1 MVKTPRYGRF
11 TLLSAEPTPEPT
23 PAAAPASAATI
34 TTIDNHVYFYAPVTA
49 ENCLELIRNLRNAAA
64 NLRAAAFASVPIY
77 LHIMSDGGDTFAAL
91 AVVDQIG
98 RRQIGW
104 PVYAIAEGLCASAAT
119 LIALAC
125 DRCAMQR
132 NAFLLLHSGD
142 AGFQGTYHQFQD
154 YAGVLDIMNKQIV
167 DFYVANTTAERGRIT
182 EMMKRDTWLT
192 ADMALAEGIVSK
204 VL

>member
-11 TLLSAEPTPEPT
+11 TLLSAESTPEPT
-23 PAAAPASAATI
+23 PAAPPAPTATI
-34 TTIDNHVYFYAPVTA
+34 TTIDNHVYFYAPVTP

-64 NLRAAAFASVPIY
+64 NLRAANFTSIPIH

-98 RRQIGW
+98 QIGW
-104 PVYAIAEGLCASAAT
+104 PIRAIAEGLCASAAT

-154 YAGVLDIMNKQIV
+154 YAGVLDIMNEQII
-167 DFYVANTTAERGRIT
+167 DFYVTHTRADRASIV
-182 EMMKRDTWLT
+182 EMMKRDTWLNGT
-192 ADMALAEGIVSK
+192 KALSARIVDE

>member
-64 NLRAAAFASVPIY
+64 NLRAANFTSIPIH

-98 RRQIGW
+98 QIGW
-104 PVYAIAEGLCASAAT
+104 TIHAIAEGLCASAAT

-154 YAGVLDIMNKQIV
+154 YAGVLDTMNEQII
-167 DFYVANTTAERGRIT
+167 DFYMEHTAAERGRIV
-182 EMMKRDTWLT
+182 EMMKRDTWLN
-192 ADMALAEGIVSK
+192 ADMALAEGIVK
-204 VL
+204 EAL

>member
-1 MVKTPRYGRF
+1 MINVPRRGRI
-11 TLLSAEPTPEPT
+11 LLSSEPAPEPA
-23 PAAAPASAATI
+23 PSAPPASTATI
-34 TTIDNHVYFYAPVTA
+34 TTIDNHVYFYAPVTP

-64 NLRAAAFASVPIY
+64 NLRAANFASIPIK

-98 RRQIGW
+98 QIGW
-104 PVYAIAEGLCASAAT
+104 SIHAIAEGLCASAAT

-125 DRCAMQR
+125 ERCAMQR

-154 YAGVLDIMNKQIV
+154 YAGVLDIMNEQIV
-167 DFYVANTTAERGRIT
+167 DFYVTHTTAERGRIV
-182 EMMKRDTWLT
+182 EMMKRDTWLN
-192 ADMALAEGIVSK
+192 ADMALGAGIVNE